1 MKIALFGKN
10 IDERSMGDFIRLM
23 HLLNNK
29 PNIEWSVYAPFYE
42 RYKEKVQFPKG
53 SLFNDYSDLFPDNDL
68 FLALGGDG
76 TILDSLTLVRDK
88 EIPVAGIN
96 FGRLGFLTTESVDE
110 QNLWMDDILKKDYK
124 VNSRTLLHVC
134 KPGLDC
140 CLYGAGEIYPYAL
153 NEVSIQ
159 RIEPAMLEIHVKID
173 GEPIPVYWADGILI
187 ATATGSTAYS
197 LSVGGPV
204 VTPDSKV
211 LIISPIAPHNLN
223 VRPLI
228 VPQSSRVE
236 LFFTG
241 RVDEAQ
247 LTMDNRYFK
256 IGKDETVV
264 VRTADYTLNCI
275 TLNNNFFRAL
285 NEKLLWGEDKRNM
298 RKSFGCLL

>member
-1 MKIALFGKN
+1 
-10 IDERSMGDFIRLM
+10 MGDFIRLM

-29 PNIEWSVYAPFYE
+29 PTIEWTVYAPFYE

-53 SLFNDYSDLFPDNDL
+53 SLFNDYSDLLPNNDL

-110 QNLWMDDILKKDYK
+110 QNLWMDDILKKNYK

-197 LSVGGPV
+197 LSNGGP
-204 VTPDSKV
+204 
-211 LIISPIAPHNLN
+211 I
-223 VRPLI
+223 I
-228 VPQSSRVE
+228 VPQTSTLCLTPVAQHSLSVRPIVISDDSRVTLYVE
-236 LFFTG
+236 SRSHNFLAAIDG
-241 RVDEAQ
+241 RSVT
-247 LTMDNRYFK
+247 LTEGTTITISKAPFVTRIVKRNDRRYFSSLREK
-256 IGKDETVV
+256 MMWG
-264 VRTADYTLNCI
+264 ADY
-275 TLNNNFFRAL
+275 
-285 NEKLLWGEDKRNM
+285 
-298 RKSFGCLL
+298 RKK